1 MCLSK
6 IQTQINAPK
15 KQYNS
20 FGEYYYRSC
29 EDILEGLKPFLAEH
43 GATIVLNDEIVQIGD
58 RYYVKATA
66 TLKSDSG
73 EWTNTAYARE
83 PESRKKMDEAQI
95 TGATSSYARKYALQG
110 LLALDDQKDPDSQDN
125 RKSTPSRKPDSK
137 PKPEPKS
144 KAAPKSESKPEKPK
158 KVLGNLSK
166 GTADAIANMMTEV
179 GVAKPH
185 LLNHLKKHY
194 DREYIKD
201 EAEASTVMDWILA
214 QGEK

>member
-1 MCLSK
+1 M
-6 IQTQINAPK
+6 NAPK
-15 KQYNS
+15 GQYNS
-20 FGEYYYRSC
+20 FGKYHYRSC

-43 GATIVLNDEIVQIGD
+43 GATIVLNDEIVHIGD

-66 TLKSDSG
+66 TLKSEKS
-73 EWTNTAYARE
+73 EWQNTAYARE
-83 PESRKKMDEAQI
+83 PENRKGLDEAQI

-110 LLALDDQKDPDSQDN
+110 LFALDDNKDPDATNEGPDKP
-125 RKSTPSRKPDSK
+125 KSKPDSK

-144 KAAPKSESKPEKPK
+144 KAAPKSESKPENPK

-166 GTADAIANMMTEV
+166 GTADAIANMMKEV

-185 LLNHLKKHY
+185 LVNHLKKHY